1 MDELDII
8 LGQVQGDDAVP
19 NELKAHALEG
29 SLIPDKNGVW
39 PSKVGYIPTYDYYY
53 AAMNLVVYLRSQPQV
68 TSTSS
73 EGTSVTTTVANWDS
87 LMIWLK
93 SKSAIVLA
101 SGDSVITPVS
111 IPLGP
116 HVVKQ
121 NMQGSGVYRGD
132 TDNTLG

>member
-8 LGQVQGDDAVP
+8 LGQVQGYDAVP

-39 PSKVGYIPTYDYYY
+39 PSKAGYIPTYDHYY
-53 AAMNLVVYLRSQPQV
+53 AAMNLVSYLRAQPQV
-68 TSTSS
+68 TSTGS
-73 EGTSVTTTVANWDS
+73 EGTNVTVSPTNWDS
-87 LMIWLK
+87 LLIWLK
-93 SKSAIVLA
+93 SKSAIVLV

-111 IPLGP
+111 ITLGP
-116 HVVKQ
+116 HVVKR
-121 NMQGSGVYRGD
+121 NMQGSGVYRGE

>member
-8 LGQVQGDDAVP
+8 LGQVQGYDAVP

-29 SLIPDKNGVW
+29 SLIPDENGVW
-39 PSKVGYIPTYDYYY
+39 PSKAGYIPTYDHYY
-53 AAMNLVVYLRSQPQV
+53 AAMNLVSYLRAQPQV
-68 TSTSS
+68 TSTGS
-73 EGTSVTTTVANWDS
+73 EGTNVTVSPTNWDS
-87 LMIWLK
+87 LLIWLK
-93 SKSAIVLA
+93 SKSAIVLV

-111 IPLGP
+111 IQLGP

-121 NMQGSGVYRGD
+121 NMQGSGVYRGE

>member
-8 LGQVQGDDAVP
+8 LGQVQGYDAVP

-39 PSKVGYIPTYDYYY
+39 PSKVGYIPTYDHYY
-53 AAMNLVVYLRSQPQV
+53 AAMNLVNYLRAQPQV
-68 TSTSS
+68 TTAGS
-73 EGTSVTTTVANWDS
+73 EGTNVTVSPTNWDS
-87 LMIWLK
+87 LLIWLK
-93 SKSAIVLA
+93 SKSSIVLV

-116 HVVKQ
+116 HVVKR
-121 NMQGSGVYRGD
+121 NMQGSGVYRGE
-132 TDNTLG
+132 TDNTIG

>member
-8 LGQVQGDDAVP
+8 LGQVQGYDAVP

-29 SLIPDKNGVW
+29 SLIPDVNGVW
-39 PSKVGYIPTYDYYY
+39 PSKVGYIPTYDHYY
-53 AAMNLVVYLRSQPQV
+53 AAMNLVGYLRAQPQV
-68 TSTSS
+68 TSTGS
-73 EGTSVTTTVANWDS
+73 EGTNVTVSPTNWDS
-87 LMIWLK
+87 LLIWLK
-93 SKSAIVLA
+93 SKSSIVLV

-111 IPLGP
+111 IQLGP

-121 NMQGSGVYRGD
+121 NMQGSGVYRGE

>member
-8 LGQVQGDDAVP
+8 LGQVQGYDAVP

-29 SLIPDKNGVW
+29 SLIPDVNGVW
-39 PSKVGYIPTYDYYY
+39 PSKVGYIPTYDHYY
-53 AAMNLVVYLRSQPQV
+53 AAMNLVSYLRAQPQV
-68 TSTSS
+68 TSTGS
-73 EGTSVTTTVANWDS
+73 EGTNVTVSPTNWDS
-87 LMIWLK
+87 LLIWLK
-93 SKSAIVLA
+93 SKSSIVMV

-111 IPLGP
+111 IQLGP

-121 NMQGSGVYRGD
+121 NMQGSGVYRGE

>member
-8 LGQVQGDDAVP
+8 LGQVQGYDAVP

-68 TSTSS
+68 TSTGS
-73 EGTSVTTTVANWDS
+73 EGTTVTVSPTNWDS
-87 LMIWLK
+87 LLIWLK
-93 SKSAIVLA
+93 SKSSIVLV

-111 IPLGP
+111 IQLGP

-121 NMQGSGVYRGD
+121 NMQGSRVYHGE